1 MTNASDQ
8 ITAKTHTFTKKI
20 VEDMVKSIR
29 ETGADF
35 KMSEIILY
43 DIAILRL
50 ESDFDEVDWKSEA
63 KVTHFI
69 EGLLNDAFEI
79 QKLVKIKIRN
89 LPHKKGMPSK

>member
-89 LPHKKGMPSK
+89 LPHKKRMPSK

>member
-1 MTNASDQ
+1 
-8 ITAKTHTFTKKI
+8 
-20 VEDMVKSIR
+20 
-29 ETGADF
+29 
-35 KMSEIILY
+35 MSEIILY

-50 ESDFDEVDWKSEA
+50 ESDFNEVDWKSEA

-89 LPHKKGMPSK
+89 LPHKKGMTSK